1 MQYSKTQA
9 LLGTLIEITII
20 SENPKTPERI
30 DYVFDYFSSIEEEF
44 SRFLPHSALSILNR
58 EKIQKVSS
66 RFITL
71 MKLCRQRYQETNG
84 LFNPLV
90 QVS

>member
-1 MQYSKTQA
+1 MQFSKTQS
-9 LLGTLIEITII
+9 LLGTLVEITVI
-20 SENPKTPERI
+20 SEDPKTPERI
-30 DYVFDYFSSIEEEF
+30 EHVLDYFSSIEEEF
-44 SRFLPHSALSILNR
+44 SRFRPDSTLSILNR
-58 EKIQKVSS
+58 EKILKVSS

-71 MKLCRQRYQETNG
+71 MQLCKKKYEETNG